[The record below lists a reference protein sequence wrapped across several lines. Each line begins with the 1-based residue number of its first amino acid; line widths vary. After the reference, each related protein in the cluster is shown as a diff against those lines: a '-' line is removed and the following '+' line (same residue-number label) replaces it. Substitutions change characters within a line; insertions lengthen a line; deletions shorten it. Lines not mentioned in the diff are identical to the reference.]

1 LARKVSPKKSY
12 RLREIVSLLGGE
24 LIGDGEVAIFQ
35 VAPLETAGPNQISF
49 LASAK
54 YRRQL
59 NATRAAAVVVPE
71 DAQDAVSLPRIVS
84 RDPYA
89 YFARVS
95 ALLNPQPKPLPG
107 IHSSAVV
114 AESASVSSSASIGPL
129 AHIGERARI
138 DEDVV
143 IGPGCAIGDDVI
155 IGNGSR
161 LYPRVVIY
169 HDCVIGARVILH
181 SGAVIGSD
189 GFGFAIEEG
198 RWLKIPQIG
207 RVVIGDDVEVGA
219 NTTIDR
225 GTLGDTLI
233 EEGVKLDNQI
243 QIGHNVRIGAHT
255 AIAACVGIAGSTTI
269 GRHCRISGAAMIG
282 GHLSIADHVT
292 ISGATAVGKSIRFP
306 GTYTSVYPLESY
318 RDWLKNAVHL
328 RHLDELVKR
337 VRELNKRISQK

>member
-59 NATRAAAVVVPE
+59 NTTRAAAVVIPE

>member
-12 RLREIVSLLGGE
+12 RLHEIVSLLGGE

-143 IGPGCAIGDDVI
+143 IGPGCAIGDDAI
-155 IGNGSR
+155 ISNGSR

-189 GFGFAIEEG
+189 GFGFAVEEG

-292 ISGATAVGKSIRFP
+292 ISGATTVPKSIRFP
-306 GTYTSVYPLESY
+306 GTYTSIYPLESY